1 MNSERLRIEIPID
14 PFYVSVLVYIKYT
27 SQEINKE
34 LEELTG
40 EYKEIFDK
48 NDEIEDGIT
57 DIQGKYAIILL
68 RDTPNDPQSINTLSH
83 EAFHAVIRIADRIGM
98 ELQIDKSEEF
108 YAYLTGYIIEKTLTA
123 IQDNNKPRE
132 SFLEQLDAL
141 KFYNDT
147 QEQATRLINGL

>member
-1 MNSERLRIEIPID
+1 MINSKLRIEIPID
-14 PFYVSVLVYIKYT
+14 PFYVSVIVYIKYT

-83 EAFHAVIRIADRIGM
+83 EALHAVVRIADRIGI
-98 ELQIDKSEEF
+98 ELQI
-108 YAYLTGYIIEKTLTA
+108 EKTVEPVS
-123 IQDNNKPRE
+123 IQYEEYIVYNINKIGFT
-132 SFLEQLDAL
+132 S
-141 KFYNDT
+141 
-147 QEQATRLINGL
+147 

>member
-1 MNSERLRIEIPID
+1 MNNERLRIEIPID
-14 PFYVSVLVYIKYT
+14 PFYVTVLVYIKYT

-34 LEELTG
+34 LQELTG

-48 NDEIEDGIT
+48 NDELEDGIT
-57 DIQGKYAIILL
+57 DIQGKYAVILL

-108 YAYLTGYIIEKTLTA
+108 YAYLTGYIVEKTLTA
-123 IQDNNKPRE
+123 IQDNNKLTDPI
-132 SFLEQLDAL
+132 SEQLDSVIS
-141 KFYNDT
+141 YI
-147 QEQATRLINGL
+147 Q